1 MHRTHELCA
10 LVPLVLAASACT
22 ADYSTLV
29 PPTVDQDR
37 SLPSVEL
44 NGTRLHLTTH
54 GRAGDPLVVML
65 HGGPGGDHRSMT
77 RLTALAD
84 DGFFVVQW
92 DQRGAG
98 LSRRHD
104 CGEVDSARYLGDLEA
119 LVDRY
124 APAGA
129 PVLFL
134 GHSWG
139 AMYATWFIDAHPTRV
154 TSAVLLEPGGFT
166 ASEVAAYFQRMV
178 THDLL
183 GEDQNDALFTGRFL
197 TADDHTRAD
206 LLAATLFTSASAA
219 FGKSASDPEPF
230 FRAGGVAARCLPA
243 SAGDFD
249 WTTHLSAYR
258 REVLFVHGDQNAL
271 IRREHQEQL
280 AAHYPKARLV
290 GLTGAGHDLQWVKA
304 PEIRALARDHFR
316 AALAEVKP

>member
-1 MHRTHELCA
+1 MQRTHGFCA

-22 ADYSTLV
+22 ADYDSLV

-37 SLPSVEL
+37 SLPAVEL
-44 NGTRLHLTTH
+44 NGTRLHLSTH
-54 GRAGDPLVVML
+54 GKVGDPLVVLL

-77 RLTALAD
+77 RLTTLAD

-92 DQRGAG
+92 DQRGSG
-98 LSRRHD
+98 LSRRHE
-104 CGEVDSARYLGDLEA
+104 CGEVDAARYLGDLEA
-119 LVDRY
+119 LIDRY

-129 PVLFL
+129 PVLLL

-139 AMYATWFIDAHPTRV
+139 AMYATWYIDTHPSRV

-166 ASEVAAYFQRMV
+166 AGEVGAYFQRMIS
-178 THDLL
+178 HGLL
-183 GEDQNDALFTGRFL
+183 GEAQNDALFAGRFL
-197 TADDHTRAD
+197 TADDHARAD
-206 LLAATLFTSASAA
+206 LLAASLFLSASDA
-219 FGKSASDPEPF
+219 FGKSAADPEPF

-249 WTTHLSAYR
+249 WTTHLPAYR

-271 IRREHQEQL
+271 IRREHQEAL
-280 AAHYPKARLV
+280 AAHYPRARLV

-304 PEIRALARDHFR
+304 REIRVLARDHFR
-316 AALAEVKP
+316 AALAEVTP